1 MPFTVCYGNAS
12 NAIKGILEFDNII
25 QSSYMYNDSTSR
37 VHYATAGV
45 SIIKCL
51 LPLIYKDTNSDP
63 KHEQFGTFKS
73 GDFTYLKDQGT
84 FQVPQKC

>member
-12 NAIKGILEFDNII
+12 DAIKGILEFDNII

-37 VHYATAGV
+37 AHYATSGV

-51 LPLIYKDTNSDP
+51 LPLTYKDTNSDP

-73 GDFTYLKDQGT
+73 GDFHLSQESGHI
-84 FQVPQKC
+84 QVPQKC